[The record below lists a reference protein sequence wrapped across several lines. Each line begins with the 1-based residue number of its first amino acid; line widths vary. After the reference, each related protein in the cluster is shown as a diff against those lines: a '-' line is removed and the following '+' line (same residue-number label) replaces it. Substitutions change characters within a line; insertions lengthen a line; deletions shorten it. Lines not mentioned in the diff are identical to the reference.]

1 MIFIG
6 KAPYRISLLGGGS
19 DLDWFVNEEQY
30 GLALGYSLNMYSYSV
45 LNQLPRNSKF
55 GTLNYSSREIYKNND
70 EIVHPLIREAFNL
83 VNLKAPVELSTYGSA
98 SGGQGMGGSSSF
110 LISLLSALSKF
121 LEFDWDQKNIAKK
134 ACEIEIDKLFKPIGR
149 QDQYLCALGGISC
162 LRFENRGKVINKTIS
177 NEMELM
183 LKRLIKNFYLIQTNT
198 SRKAE
203 KVLSS
208 IKNDYSSVNKLKDIR
223 KIACDFIESQE
234 TRGHVLETKFHASM
248 RSSWEIKRSLSNVM
262 NPELEDQYNFIN
274 NLIPNNW
281 IRLLGA
287 GGGGFFL
294 VSVKED
300 CQNIETILNTNNLN
314 NFKHASLSEKGLEC
328 SVF

>member
-1 MIFIG
+1 MILIG

-30 GLALGYSLNMYSYSV
+30 GLALGYSLNMHSYSV
-45 LNQLPRNSKF
+45 INRLPLKSKV
-55 GTLNYSSREIYKNND
+55 GVLNYSSREIYQNNE
-70 EIVHPLIREAFNL
+70 EIVHPLIREAFKF
-83 VNLKAPVELSTYGSA
+83 VNLNSPIELSTYGSA
-98 SGGQGMGGSSSF
+98 SGGQGLGGSSSF
-110 LISLLSALSKF
+110 LISLLSVLSEM
-121 LEFDWDQKNIAKK
+121 LNLNWDATKLASK
-134 ACEIEIDKLFKPIGR
+134 ACEIEIDKLSKPIGR
-149 QDQYLCALGGISC
+149 QDQYLCALGGISF
-162 LRFENRGKVINKTIS
+162 LRFDGKGKVSKRTIS
-177 NEMELM
+177 AEMEQM
-183 LKRLIKNFYLIQTNT
+183 LRRLIKNFYLIPTNN
-198 SRKAE
+198 SRRAE

-208 IKNDYSSVNKLKDIR
+208 IKDDYTSVNKLKDIR

-234 TRGHVLETKFHASM
+234 IRSHVLETNFHASV

-300 CQNIETILNTNNLN
+300 FQNIDNILNTNNIK